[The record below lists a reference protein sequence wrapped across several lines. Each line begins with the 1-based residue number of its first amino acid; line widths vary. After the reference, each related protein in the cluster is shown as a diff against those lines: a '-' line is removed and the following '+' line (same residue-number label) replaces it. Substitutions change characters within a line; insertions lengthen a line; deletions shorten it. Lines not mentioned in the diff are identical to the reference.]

1 MNDKFDKIRI
11 GVLVSGG
18 GTNLEA
24 IFKSIES
31 GDLIHGEVKLVISS
45 KADAFALERA
55 KKRNIRNS
63 YIEKDGFEEAVLQ
76 LLEEEK
82 IDMVVLAGFLKVL
95 SGDFIK
101 RFKKPIIN
109 IHPSLIPAF
118 CGKGCYG
125 IKVHEQALQYGVKVT
140 GATVHFVSEV
150 VDGGKIIDQKAV
162 IVRPEDDAISLQK
175 RVMEEAE
182 WVILPRAIENISKQI
197 LKNRSK

>member
-24 IFKSIES
+24 IFKSIDS

-55 KKRNIRNS
+55 KKRNIRNL
-63 YIEKDGFEEAVLQ
+63 YIEKDGFEKAVLQ
-76 LLEEEK
+76 LFEEEK

-162 IVRPEDDAISLQK
+162 MIRPEDDAVSLQK

-182 WVILPRAIENISKQI
+182 WIILPRAIENISKQI

>member
-162 IVRPEDDAISLQK
+162 MVRPEDDAISLQK

-182 WVILPRAIENISKQI
+182 WVILSRAIENISKQI

>member
-162 IVRPEDDAISLQK
+162 MVRPEDDAISLQK